1 MQVFLETQR
10 LALGRFAMAG
20 ADSLAGLEAGR

>member
-10 LALGRFAMAG
+10 LALGRFTMAG
-20 ADSLAGLEAGR
+20 AGNLAGLEAGR

>member
-10 LALGRFAMAG
+10 LAPRRFTTAG
-20 ADSLAGLEAGR
+20 VDNLAGLEAGR